1 MENFVSWNELDE
13 PLDED
18 EIQVGDIDL
27 VWLLIIGTEFL
38 NQESYGNRYDFR
50 NKMRKM
56 RIQH

>member
-18 EIQVGDIDL
+18 EIQVGDIDI

-38 NQESYGNRYDFR
+38 N
-50 NKMRKM
+50 
-56 RIQH
+56 